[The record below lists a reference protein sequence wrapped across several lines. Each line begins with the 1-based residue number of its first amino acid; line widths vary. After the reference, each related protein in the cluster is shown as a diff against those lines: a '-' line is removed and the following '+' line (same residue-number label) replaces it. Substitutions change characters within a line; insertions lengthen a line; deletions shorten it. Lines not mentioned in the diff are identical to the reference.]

1 MILETG
7 SASPMETLEI
17 EMKKLHDRIS
27 GNECVCMKTNF
38 SINWQKERKCMLVQR
53 GVKAN
58 N

>member
-27 GNECVCMKTNF
+27 GNERVCMKTNF
-38 SINWQKERKCMLVQR
+38 SIN
-53 GVKAN
+53 
-58 N
+58 